1 MLKRLASSPDSVD
14 RLVQALRTLADP
26 TRLRL
31 LAVLQEGER
40 NVSSL
45 CEELQLPQPT
55 VSHHLGLLRSGT
67 LVRNRRSGKQV
78 FYALNDSVVT
88 NLGEDGGVTIRS
100 NGLSVHILTTNDPSD
115 PALDDAGRKAGHKV
129 SGASVR

>member
-26 TRLRL
+26 TRLR
-31 LAVLQEGER
+31 QEGER